1 MDKNKYIAVA
11 NDIVEPIQ
19 TSAAIL
25 KKYENYTPETVEI
38 SSKETAI
45 LLHISPRTLEKWRP
59 LRKNLSFIRTPGAVV
74 YKLSDV
80 LEFKNSL
87 IVKAVPDEQFN
98 WY

>member
-1 MDKNKYIAVA
+1 MDKNNCIAVA
-11 NDIVEPIQ
+11 NEIVELIQ

-25 KKYENYTPETVEI
+25 KKYKNYQSETVEL
-38 SSKETAI
+38 STKETAI

-87 IVKAVPDEQFN
+87 IVKAVRDEQFE
-98 WY
+98 